1 MIQMIKYIEV
11 ENENM
16 LTSRLGTLLQSQDRG
31 AKKQVL
37 PSISSLPEKPPVI
50 QPEQDDY
57 YLATLGITDIIG
69 EVNDGPFNNLAIMG
83 SSPTCTLWWEDGLA
97 VLWIGLLN

>member
-11 ENENM
+11 ENENENM

-37 PSISSLPEKPPVI
+37 PSISSLLKSHQSFNLNRMITTLPL
-50 QPEQDDY
+50 
-57 YLATLGITDIIG
+57 LALMIS
-69 EVNDGPFNNLAIMG
+69 LAKSMMAHSTTWLSWALRLLAPSGGRMG
-83 SSPTCTLWWEDGLA
+83 
-97 VLWIGLLN
+97 